1 MRVLERRVYRG
12 PNLYAHF
19 PVIRLTVDLGIL
31 EDYPTNKLRG
41 YADRLLKRLPRLDEH
56 GCSYEEA
63 GGFVRRLR
71 EGTWMGHV
79 WEHVAIELQNLAG
92 AHVSFGKT
100 RSTGRPGEYHVVYEY
115 EEAHVGERAGKL
127 AQILIESLLP
137 ARLRAQVRPPR
148 PDEEEEELDLDTEL
162 EVLIKYAQKRQLG
175 PSTFSLVRAAETR
188 GIPWF
193 RLNDYSLVQLGH
205 GRYQKRI
212 QATVT
217 SETRQIAVEIASD
230 KVQTNRIL
238 ADIGLP
244 VPRQMS
250 VYSLREALDAADDIG
265 YPVVVKPLDANHGR
279 GVAANLGSEEEV
291 RAAYPVAREISRIVI
306 VEKHIE
312 GLDHRMIVVGG
323 QLIAVARREPGKV
336 VGDGV
341 HTVAELIEITNQ
353 DPRRGIGHEKVLT
366 RLALDE
372 QAQRLLA
379 RVSYTAE
386 TIPAAGENVYLRLTG
401 NLSTGGTATD
411 VTDIVHYDNRE
422 MAIRAAQGIGLDV
435 AGIDFLS
442 PDISKSWRE
451 VGGAICEVNAAPGF
465 RMHVAPTEGTPR
477 DPAGP
482 VMDMLFPPGTAAA
495 IPIATV
501 TGTNG
506 KTTTARMLAHIHKM
520 NGRVV
525 GLATTDGVYIDGQRS
540 VEGDLTGPTGTQ
552 MVLRDP
558 TVDLAVLE
566 VARGGLLRS
575 GMGTRYCDVGA
586 VLNVAADHLGL
597 DGVDTV
603 EDLAR
608 VKRIVV
614 EVARDTAVLNADDPL
629 VLSMADYTKAKNI
642 MYVTANP
649 SHELVREH
657 IRAGKAAV
665 VLEKGIAGDMITLY
679 DKSQHLP
686 LLWSH
691 LIPATMEGRALFNV
705 QNAMFAAA
713 MAYAMGLKIDGIRHG
728 LRTFDT
734 TFFQAPG
741 RLNVYEE
748 HPFKVIVDYGHNP
761 PAVRAMCD
769 LVQRLDV
776 PGRRLVVL
784 TIPGDRRDE
793 DALEV
798 ARAAAPHFDHFI
810 LRRDDNLR
818 RRGPDEIPALLM
830 RGLLEAGVPEERM
843 SIIPDEQQA
852 TDAGLRM
859 ARPGDLLLLFA
870 ENLTRTWKQVI
881 YFRPEGSAAPAPSA
895 EAAQA
900 PTDAPRQA
908 PTPVPP
914 IGVSSE
920 PLSAATSYPEGTRI
934 IRDERGVRLARE
946 DTED

>member
-19 PVIRLTVDLGIL
+19 PVIRLTVDLGVL
-31 EDYPTNKLRG
+31 EDHPSNRIPGFVDK
-41 YADRLLKRLPRLDEH
+41 LLKRLPRLDEH
-56 GCSYEEA
+56 GCSYEEE

-71 EGTWMGHV
+71 EGTWIGHV
-79 WEHVAIELQNLAG
+79 WEHVAIELQNMAG

-100 RSTGRPGEYHVVYEY
+100 RSTGRPREYHVVYEY
-115 EEAHVGERAGKL
+115 EEAHVGERAGRL
-127 AQILIESLLP
+127 AQLLIESLLP
-137 ARLRAQVRPPR
+137 KKLRAQVRPPR
-148 PDEEEEELDLDTEL
+148 GEEAEEELDFDTEM
-162 EVLIKYAQKRQLG
+162 EALIRYAQRRQLG
-175 PSTFSLVRAAETR
+175 PSTFSLVKAAEAR

-230 KVQTNRIL
+230 KAQTNRIL

-244 VPRQMS
+244 VPRQTI
-250 VYSLREALDAADDIG
+250 VYSLREAIEAAEDIG
-265 YPVVVKPLDANHGR
+265 YPVVVKPLDGNHGR
-279 GVAANLGSEEEV
+279 GVAANLGNEEELK
-291 RAAYPVAREISRIVI
+291 AAYPAAREISRIVV
-306 VEKHIE
+306 VEKFIA
-312 GLDHRMIVVGG
+312 GLDHRMLVVGG
-323 QLIAVARREPGKV
+323 QLVAAARREPGKV

-341 HTVAELIEITNQ
+341 HTVAQLVEIANQ

-366 RLALDE
+366 RLAIDE
-372 QAQRLLA
+372 QALRMLA
-379 RVSYTAE
+379 RKGYTPE
-386 TIPAAGENVYLRLTG
+386 TVPPAGESVYLRLTG

-411 VTDIVHYDNRE
+411 VTDAVHYDNRE
-422 MAIRAAQGIGLDV
+422 MAIRAAQAIGLDV
-435 AGIDFLS
+435 AGIDFLT
-442 PDISKSWRE
+442 PDITKSWRE

-482 VMDMLFPPGTAAA
+482 VMDMLFPPGTPAAV
-495 IPIATV
+495 PIAAL

-520 NGRVV
+520 AGRVV

-558 TVDLAVLE
+558 TVDVAVLE

-597 DGVDTV
+597 DGVNTV
-603 EDLAR
+603 EELAR
-608 VKRIVV
+608 VKRLVV
-614 EVARDTAVLNADDPL
+614 EVARECAVLNADDPL
-629 VLSMADYTKAKNI
+629 VLAMADYTQAKHI
-642 MYVTANP
+642 MYVTMNP
-649 SHELVREH
+649 GHELVREH
-657 IRAGKAAV
+657 IRAGKSAV
-665 VLEKGIAGDMITLY
+665 VLERGIAGDMITLY
-679 DKSQHLP
+679 DKGQHLP
-686 LLWSH
+686 LVWTH

-705 QNAMFAAA
+705 QNAMFAAG
-713 MAYAMGLKIDGIRHG
+713 MAWAMGVKIEGIRHG

-761 PAVRAMCD
+761 HAIKAMCD
-769 LVQRLDV
+769 LVQRLEV

-798 ARAAAPHFDHFI
+798 ARIAAPHFDHFV

-818 RRGPDEIPALLM
+818 RRGPDEIPLLLK
-830 RGLLEAGVPEERM
+830 RGLLEAGVPEERTTV
-843 SIIPDEQQA
+843 IPDEQEA
-852 TDAGLRM
+852 NLAALRM
-859 ARPGDLLLLFA
+859 ARPGDLLVLFA
-870 ENLTRTWKQVI
+870 EKLARTWKQVI
-881 YFRPEGSAAPAPSA
+881 YFRPEGEAAGAAAPRETEAGAAPPS
-895 EAAQA
+895 
-900 PTDAPRQA
+900 
-908 PTPVPP
+908 PVPP
-914 IGVSSE
+914 PGVAPE
-920 PLSAATSYPEGTRI
+920 PTAPPLTLPEGARL

-946 DTED
+946 DGED

>member
-31 EDYPTNKLRG
+31 EDHPSNKIQG
-41 YADRLLKRLPRLDEH
+41 FVDRLLKRLPRLDEH
-56 GCSYEEA
+56 GCSYEEE

-71 EGTWMGHV
+71 EGTWIGHV
-79 WEHVAIELQNLAG
+79 WEHVAIELQNMAG

-100 RSTGRPGEYHVVYEY
+100 RSTGKPGEYHVVYEY

-127 AQILIESLLP
+127 AQLLIESLLP
-137 ARLRAQVRPPR
+137 KKLRTQVRPPR
-148 PDEEEEELDLDTEL
+148 GKEEDEEELDFDTEL
-162 EVLIKYAQKRQLG
+162 EDLIRYAQKRQLG
-175 PSTFSLVRAAETR
+175 PSTFSLVKAAEAR

-230 KVQTNRIL
+230 KSQTNRIL

-244 VPRQMS
+244 VPRQMI
-250 VYSLREALDAADDIG
+250 VYSLREALEAAEDIG
-265 YPVVVKPLDANHGR
+265 YPVVVKPLDGNHGR
-279 GVAANLGSEEEV
+279 GVAANLQDEEEV
-291 RAAYPVAREISRIVI
+291 KAAYPTAREISRIVV
-306 VEKHIE
+306 VEKFIE
-312 GLDHRMIVVGG
+312 GLDHRMVVVGG

-341 HTVAELIEITNQ
+341 HTVAQLVEITNQ

-366 RLALDE
+366 RLAVDE
-372 QAQRLLA
+372 QALRMLS
-379 RVSYTAE
+379 RKGYTAE
-386 TIPAAGENVYLRLTG
+386 TVPPAGESVYLRLTG
-401 NLSTGGTATD
+401 NLSTGGTASD
-411 VTDIVHYDNRE
+411 VTDVVHYDNRE
-422 MAIRAAQGIGLDV
+422 MAVRAAQAIGLDV

-442 PDISKSWRE
+442 PDITKSWRE

-465 RMHVAPTEGTPR
+465 RMHVAPTDGTPR

-482 VMDMLFPPGTAAA
+482 VMDMLFPPSTPAAV
-495 IPIATV
+495 PIAAV

-506 KTTTARMLAHIHKM
+506 KTTTARMLAHVHKM
-520 NGRVV
+520 AGRIV

-575 GMGTRYCDVGA
+575 GMGTRYCDVGG

-603 EDLAR
+603 EELAR
-608 VKRIVV
+608 VKRLVV
-614 EVARDTAVLNADDPL
+614 EVARECAVLNADDPL
-629 VLSMADYTKAKNI
+629 VLAMADYTQARQI
-642 MYVTANP
+642 MYVTMNP
-649 SHELVREH
+649 THELVREH
-657 IRAGKAAV
+657 IRAGKSAV
-665 VLEKGIAGDMITLY
+665 VLERGIAGDMITLY
-679 DKSQHLP
+679 DKGQHLP
-686 LLWSH
+686 LVWTH

-705 QNAMFAAA
+705 QNAMFAAG
-713 MAYAMGLKIDGIRHG
+713 MAWAMGVKIEGIRHG

-761 PAVRAMCD
+761 HAIRAMCD

-798 ARAAAPHFDHFI
+798 ARIAAPHFDHFV

-818 RRGPDEIPALLM
+818 RRGPDEIPLLL
-830 RGLLEAGVPEERM
+830 RKGLLEAGVPETRI
-843 SIIPDEQQA
+843 SVIPDEQEA
-852 TDAGLRM
+852 NLGALRM
-859 ARPGDLLLLFA
+859 ARPGDLLVIFA
-870 ENLTRTWKQVI
+870 EKLTRTWKQVI
-881 YFRPEGSAAPAPSA
+881 YFRPEGEAAAKTPAGEAGASPAAPS
-895 EAAQA
+895 
-900 PTDAPRQA
+900 
-908 PTPVPP
+908 PVPP
-914 IGVSSE
+914 PGVAPE
-920 PLSAATSYPEGTRI
+920 PTAQSLALPEGARL

-946 DTED
+946 DSED